1 MSPNDTNVL
10 QTTLDQLYLVGPGE
24 AATARAQARL
34 KQALAAQARPAAE
47 VWYDVLEH
55 SLIGA
60 VYVGVSSR
68 GLCAVRFGLSE
79 RQFVETLRHETRANP
94 VRSAARA
101 GAAARQVGE
110 YLSGRRV

>member
-1 MSPNDTNVL
+1 M
-10 QTTLDQLYLVGPGE
+10 
-24 AATARAQARL
+24 AQQRL
-34 KQALAAQARPAAE
+34 KQAEARHIGAATHTAAAAQTGPAAE
-47 VWYDVLEH
+47 AWYDVLEH

-60 VYVGVSSR
+60 VFVGVTGR

-79 RQFVETLRHETRANP
+79 HEFVAALRRETRAEP

-110 YLSGRRV
+110 YLAGRRL